1 MQTHHVFLH
10 VVRLCTT
17 DISGCCQLGVIL
29 LQVVVKSLNSPAEL
43 PMTSGDRVLESSTN
57 IRGPKVQT
65 EDANHCKNI
74 DEVQQA
80 WNGMEAQERVHLPS
94 VHGSWTSPIGRS
106 SLDPPTHVSYI
117 VLVVHHLTEV
127 LN

>member
-1 MQTHHVFLH
+1 MQIHHVFLH

-43 PMTSGDRVLESSTN
+43 LMTSGDRVLESSTN
-57 IRGPKVQT
+57 IRGPSQ
-65 EDANHCKNI
+65 CKL
-74 DEVQQA
+74 
-80 WNGMEAQERVHLPS
+80 NGMEAQERVHLPS

-106 SLDPPTHVSYI
+106 SLDPPTHISHV
-117 VLVVHHLTEV
+117 VPVVHHLT
-127 LN
+127 